1 MVPRKRRSSAD
12 PFTDL
17 LFNALL
23 GVTFLFI
30 VAILFMNPV
39 PKTGIINPKA
49 EYIITVGWKDGNP
62 DDVDVWVESPSGG
75 LVWFRN
81 PEVGLLHLDRDD
93 RGLLNDTIEINGE
106 TIVNPLNQEVVTIRG
121 VIPGEFVV
129 NLHYYAT
136 ETNQPV
142 EVTVK
147 VEKINPSLEVVYYG
161 SVTLDRVGDEQTAV
175 RFKIAPDGTVAGVN
189 RLPKK
194 LVTLI

>member
-1 MVPRKRRSSAD
+1 MVPRKRRSNTD

-30 VAILFMNPV
+30 IAILFMNPI
-39 PKTGIINPKA
+39 PKSGIINPKA
-49 EYIITVGWKDGNP
+49 EYIVTIGWKDWSP
-62 DDVDVWVESPSGG
+62 DDIDVWVESPRGG

-81 PEVGLLHLDRDD
+81 PEAGLLHLDRDD
-93 RGLLNDTIEINGE
+93 RGLLNDTLEINGE
-106 TIVNPLNQEVVTIRG
+106 TIVNPLNQEVITIRG
-121 VIPGEFVV
+121 IVTGEYVV

-136 ETNQPV
+136 ESGEPV

-147 VEKINPSLEVVYYG
+147 VEKINPSLEIVYYG
-161 SVTLDRVGDEQTAV
+161 SVTLDHVGSEETAV
-175 RFKIAPDGTVAGVN
+175 RFKITPDGTVKGIN
-189 RLPKK
+189 KLPKK

>member
-1 MVPRKRRSSAD
+1 MVPRKRRSNTD

-30 VAILFMNPV
+30 IAILFMNPI
-39 PKTGIINPKA
+39 PKSGIINPKA
-49 EYIITVGWKDGNP
+49 EYIVTIGWKDWSP
-62 DDVDVWVESPSGG
+62 DDIDVWVESPRGG

-81 PEVGLLHLDRDD
+81 PEAGLVHLDRDD
-93 RGLLNDTIEINGE
+93 RGLLNDTLEINGE

-121 VIPGEFVV
+121 IVTGEYVV

-136 ETNQPV
+136 ESEEPV

-147 VEKINPSLEVVYYG
+147 VEKINPSLEIVYYG
-161 SVTLDRVGDEQTAV
+161 SVTLDHVGSEETAV
-175 RFKIAPDGTVAGVN
+175 RFKITLDGTVKGIN
-189 RLPKK
+189 QLPKK

>member
-1 MVPRKRRSSAD
+1 MIRRKRRSVTD

-62 DDVDVWVESPSGG
+62 DDIDVWVQSPRGD
-75 LVWFRN
+75 LVWFRS
-81 PEVGLLHLDRDD
+81 PEAGLLHLDRDD
-93 RGLLNDTIEINGE
+93 RGLLNDTLEINGE

-136 ETNQPV
+136 ETKEPV

-161 SVTLDRVGDEQTAV
+161 SVTLERVGDEQTAV
-175 RFKIAPDGTVAGVN
+175 RFRIAPDGTVAGIN
-189 RLPKK
+189 KLPKK

>member
-1 MVPRKRRSSAD
+1 MIRRKRRSVTD

-62 DDVDVWVESPSGG
+62 DDIDVWVQGPRGD
-75 LVWFRN
+75 LVWFRS
-81 PEVGLLHLDRDD
+81 PEAGLLHLDRDD
-93 RGLLNDTIEINGE
+93 RGLLNDTLEINGE
-106 TIVNPLNQEVVTIRG
+106 IIVNPLNQEVVTIRG

-136 ETNQPV
+136 ETTEPV
-142 EVTVK
+142 VVTVK
-147 VEKINPSLEVVYYG
+147 VEKINPSLEIVYYG
-161 SVTLDRVGDEQTAV
+161 SVTLERVGDEQTAV
-175 RFKIAPDGTVAGVN
+175 RFRIAPDGTVAGIN
-189 RLPKK
+189 YLPKK

>member
-1 MVPRKRRSSAD
+1 MIRRKPRSVTD

-62 DDVDVWVESPSGG
+62 DDIDVWVQSPRGD
-75 LVWFRN
+75 LVWFRS
-81 PEVGLLHLDRDD
+81 PEAGLMHLDRDD
-93 RGLLNDTIEINGE
+93 RGLLNDTLEINGE

-121 VIPGEFVV
+121 VVPGEFVV

-136 ETNQPV
+136 ETQQPV
-142 EVTVK
+142 DVTVK
-147 VEKINPSLEVVYYG
+147 VEKINPSLEIVYYG
-161 SVTLDRVGDEQTAV
+161 SVTLEHVGDEQTAV
-175 RFKIAPDGTVAGVN
+175 RFRIAPDGTVAGIN